1 MEHQASRRTQSARG
15 HRVGELRE
23 LGLMP
28 MDETPNLNQ
37 ATMSLN
43 PELTLGLTLMD
54 ETHRLNL
61 LDDLK
66 RQWEEVS

>member
-1 MEHQASRRTQSARG
+1 M
-15 HRVGELRE
+15 GELRE